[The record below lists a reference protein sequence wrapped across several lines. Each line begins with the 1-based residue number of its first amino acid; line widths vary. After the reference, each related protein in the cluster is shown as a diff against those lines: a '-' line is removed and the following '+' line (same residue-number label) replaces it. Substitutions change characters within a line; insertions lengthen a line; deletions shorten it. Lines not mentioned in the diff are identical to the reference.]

1 MIRISDF
8 IIRPSSLQ
16 QKTVLFILLPIFLI
30 LTSIGYL
37 GMRLVRNVL
46 LEQWQETAV
55 AKLQQT
61 AHQVDMR
68 LLRPKELL
76 QLHQNEPDLDTRSI
90 INQLRRLDGVVQVN
104 SIGSQTLLAKQG
116 NLETDVLLRRG
127 ASLRQRQKLE
137 IKAPKYDQNL
147 KSETVSLVSAFTDS
161 AGKEYNSIEV
171 VISFENLI
179 NQIVRSPW
187 WKSNKAFLVERDG
200 NILAS
205 TTLSETAN
213 PNDVRKLKF
222 GATDPLEKLTLKA
235 LQTNDS
241 GTVFGPGKPPENI
254 SGFCRLTE
262 APWTIVLIAPGDMVL
277 QPIINFKNYY
287 FLSLGIGIVLALL
300 YLRTV
305 ISRTTTAIRRVSRAA
320 SELAEGTSV
329 LPLVVHSRDEVGE
342 LTHNFNIM
350 AEQLQERL
358 QLREA
363 MHVAKEIQQNFLP
376 SAGISLEGIDS
387 AGICVYCDETGGDY
401 FDLFVPPGTE
411 GKMTIVVGDVA
422 GHGIGAALL
431 MATVRGLLRSRVCQ
445 PGTSAQ
451 MISDVNRL
459 LCLDTT
465 RSGNFVTL
473 FFLTLDLETRSVNWV
488 RCGHEPALVY
498 TPGVDEFTELRGEGL
513 VLGVDRDWQYTDYT
527 FDLAT
532 EKQIILLGSDGIW
545 EAENSR
551 GERFGKQRIR
561 ELLTRYHDC
570 DAQRLLQEII
580 AAISLFQDG
589 HPQLDDIT
597 VAIVKTDFSAVTW
610 HCSSPAPFLPDAAS

>member
-8 IIRPSSLQ
+8 IIRPTSLQ
-16 QKTVLFILLPIFLI
+16 QKTALYILLPTFLI
-30 LTSIGYL
+30 LASIGYL
-37 GMRLVRNVL
+37 GLQLVRNVL
-46 LEQWQETAV
+46 LEQWQETAI
-55 AKLQQT
+55 AKLQQK

-76 QLHQNEPDLDTRSI
+76 QLHQNEPNLDASRI
-90 INQLRRLDGVVQVN
+90 ADQLRMLDGVVQVN
-104 SIGSQTLLAKQG
+104 SYESQPLPASQG
-116 NLETDVLLRRG
+116 NLERDVPLRRG
-127 ASLRQRQKLE
+127 VPLRQRQKLE
-137 IKAPKYDQNL
+137 ITTPKYDKEL

-161 AGKEYNSIEV
+161 AGKAYNAIEV
-171 VISFENLI
+171 VISFDTLI
-179 NQIVRSPW
+179 DQIVRSSW

-200 NILAS
+200 TILAS
-205 TTLSETAN
+205 TTLSGTAK
-213 PNDVRKLKF
+213 PTEAQKQKF
-222 GATDPLEKLTLKA
+222 GATDPLEKLTLTA

-277 QPIINFKNYY
+277 QPIINFRNSY
-287 FLSLGIGIVLALL
+287 FLFLGIGIVLALL

-305 ISRTTTAIRRVSRAA
+305 IARTTTAIRTVSKAA
-320 SELAEGTSV
+320 SELADGTSV

-342 LTHNFNIM
+342 LTQNFNIM

-363 MHVAKEIQQNFLP
+363 MHVAKEIQQNLLP
-376 SAGISLEGIDS
+376 SAGVSLEGIDS

-411 GKMTIVVGDVA
+411 GKMSIVVGDVA

-445 PGTSAQ
+445 PGSSAQ

-473 FFLTLDLETRSVNWV
+473 FFLTLDLETRSINWV

-527 FDLAT
+527 LDLAT
-532 EKQIILLGSDGIW
+532 EKQIVLLGSDGIW
-545 EAENSR
+545 EAENSL

-561 ELLTRYHDC
+561 QILARHHDC
-570 DAQRLLQEII
+570 DAQRLLQEIF

-597 VAIVKTDFSAVTW
+597 VVILKTDF
-610 HCSSPAPFLPDAAS
+610 PFTAEVSCRKT